1 MKKFLLIFIP
11 VIVAAGAVW
20 YLFFRSSAGIQP
32 TSVVESPGIN
42 NPGVT
47 TVLPPVST
55 TAGKVSASPGFIG
68 GRARIAPGSTIDFKL
83 VKAAIYDP
91 NNNKELKSVFLDAD
105 GSYKFAVTAGEYVL
119 DLAKG
124 YGSSKNL
131 PQRVYVGPNET
142 LELNFQVGK

>member
-1 MKKFLLIFIP
+1 MKKFLFIFIP

-20 YLFFRSSAGIQP
+20 SLFFRSSSGISP
-32 TSVVESPGIN
+32 ARTVESNGIN
-42 NPGVT
+42 NPGPL

-55 TAGKVSASPGFIG
+55 TAGNVSASLGFIG
-68 GRARIAPGSTIDFKL
+68 GRARVAPGSIIDFKL

-91 NNNKELKSVFLDAD
+91 NNNKELGSIFLDVD
-105 GSYKFAVTAGEYVL
+105 GSYKFSVTAGEYIL
-119 DLAKG
+119 DLVKG

-131 PQRVYVGPNET
+131 PQRVYVGPGEN